1 MAEKQF
7 SKLFTFFFSLYSA
20 ICTDEPVQYFVTGID
35 AAR

>member
-7 SKLFTFFFSLYSA
+7 SKLFTFFSLYSA